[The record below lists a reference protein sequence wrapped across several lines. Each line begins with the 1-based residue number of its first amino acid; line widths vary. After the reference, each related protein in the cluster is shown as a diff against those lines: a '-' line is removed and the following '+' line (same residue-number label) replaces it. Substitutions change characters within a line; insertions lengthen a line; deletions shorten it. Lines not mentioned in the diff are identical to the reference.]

1 MTRNEVTA
9 VVKELVGRNWSG
21 IDTTI
26 YETINSVTELFG
38 NSISAVYDEELWR
51 HTFTTTDVSAEI
63 NSYELPSGIK
73 YILNATAIDTTGDE
87 NVYYEMQ
94 AVSPIDAYKLDRL
107 DKRGRPGF
115 YTGSK
120 DISGSQTIT
129 WNTFTGSQGSAVG
142 RVDRTGI
149 PKFYWRVGNNCYI
162 YPRVSS
168 EEVGWDLQI
177 TIAVKPDRLTTDTS
191 NTITTNYPY
200 ALAHFAAG
208 ILWGT
213 RMGDTERANQHYLL
227 AGQHLTA
234 IATDQE
240 ISKLI
245 NMRIRKA

>member
-21 IDTTI
+21 IDDTI
-26 YETINSVTELFG
+26 YETINSAIELFG
-38 NSISAVYDEELWR
+38 NSISAIYDEEIWK
-51 HTFTTTDVSAEI
+51 HTFTTTDVSAKI

-73 YILNATAIDTTGDE
+73 YILNGTVIDTTGDE
-87 NVYYEMQ
+87 DVYYEME
-94 AVSPIDAYKLDRL
+94 ATSPIDAYKMDRL

-120 DISGSQTIT
+120 DITGYQVVT
-129 WNTFTGSQGSAVG
+129 WSTFTSSHGATVG
-142 RVDRTGI
+142 RIDRSGI
-149 PKFYWRVGNNCYI
+149 PRYYWRVGNNCYI
-162 YPRVSS
+162 YPRASS

-208 ILWGT
+208 MLWGT
-213 RMGDTERANQHYLL
+213 RLGDTERANGQYLL

-234 IATDQE
+234 VATDQE